1 MEHSKFI
8 LFGDDKEV
16 LSSFK
21 KALVANGHVFIGYSG
36 DYHNILRH
44 IRSCCPELV
53 VIDASNRFSEITCIL
68 EVLDEELL
76 AACILVLK
84 VRNDEVI
91 NFLRNMRI
99 ITYITKPVFDE
110 AVLQIADLTLMNY
123 ERVLEYEQKVR
134 KLNDTLESRKIV
146 EKAKWILVEKE
157 GCTELEAYEMIKKKS
172 RNNRVPM
179 KDIAEAIILA
189 RG

>member
-21 KALVANGHVFIGYSG
+21 HALVANGHVFIGYSR

-53 VIDASNRFSEITCIL
+53 VIEAANRFREITGTL

-76 AACILVLK
+76 AACILVIN

-91 NFLRNMRI
+91 NFLRNSRI
-99 ITYITKPVFDE
+99 ITYMTKPVFDE
-110 AVLQIADLTLMNY
+110 AILQIADLTRMNY
-123 ERVLEYEQKVR
+123 QRVLEYEQKVR

-157 GCTELEAYEMIKKKS
+157 GYTELEAYELIKKKS
-172 RNNRVPM
+172 RNNRITM
-179 KDIAEAIILA
+179 KDIAKAIILA
-189 RG
+189 KG

>member
-1 MEHSKFI
+1 M

-16 LSSFK
+16 LSSIK

-44 IRSCCPELV
+44 IRKCCPELV
-53 VIDASNRFSEITCIL
+53 VIEASNRFTEITGTL

-84 VRNDEVI
+84 FRNDEVI
-91 NFLRNMRI
+91 NFLRNTRI
-99 ITYITKPVFDE
+99 ITYITRPVFDE
-110 AVLQIADLTLMNY
+110 AILQIADLTLMNY

-134 KLNDTLESRKIV
+134 KLNDTLESRKII

-157 GCTELEAYEMIKKKS
+157 GITELEAYELIRKKS
-172 RNNRVPM
+172 RDNRIPM